1 MTRTLSTELLSG
13 IIDYAG
19 LFPPAKLPMAA
30 AVREYARQLESEFSW
45 ILSRFIVPVG
55 RLAELASE
63 AETFWRDG
71 EPWRLSVLA
80 GDPEIDRAT
89 IDRFNRESSGRA
101 VIEAVEHRPP
111 SPEALAD
118 ASAAFSGLEV
128 YFELPYREELAPWLA
143 AVAEGGGRAKIRTG
157 GVTDD
162 AFPSSA
168 DLARFLLATHRAGV
182 PFKATAGLHH
192 PLRGEYPLTY
202 EEDSE
207 QGTMHGFLNL
217 FLASA
222 WVASGQLTTEADIVA
237 LLDERSP
244 DAIRASEDGWTWR
257 TLELTPREAEAS
269 RQEFAH
275 SYGSCSFA
283 EPVADLQSLGW
294 L

>member
-19 LFPPAKLPMAA
+19 LFPPAKLSMAA
-30 AVREYARQLESEFSW
+30 AVEEYARQLGSEHAW
-45 ILSRFIVPVG
+45 MLSRFIVPVG
-55 RLAELASE
+55 RLSELASE
-63 AETFWRDG
+63 AAAFWREG

-80 GDPEIDRAT
+80 SDPRADRGT
-89 IDRFNRESSGRA
+89 IDRFNREHSGLA
-101 VIEAVEHRPP
+101 VIESVEHRPP
-111 SPEALAD
+111 SPGAVAD
-118 ASAAFSGLEV
+118 ASAAFDGLEV
-128 YFELPYREELAPWLA
+128 YFELPYQEELDPWLT
-143 AVAEGGGRAKIRTG
+143 AVAAGRGQAKIRTG
-157 GVTDD
+157 GVTTD
-162 AFPSSA
+162 AFPTSA

-192 PLRGEYPLTY
+192 PLRGEFPLTY

-222 WVASGQLTTEADIVA
+222 WVASGQLEAEDDIIA

-244 DAIRASEDGWTWR
+244 GAIRATDDGWTWR
-257 TLELTPREAEAS
+257 TLALTPREAEAS
-269 RQEFAH
+269 RRGFAR

-283 EPVADLQSLGW
+283 EPVADLQDLGW